1 MPSLWERLFGRPAE
15 RESSAQAAKRR
26 LQFVLVHDRI
36 NLPPDIMAAMKQE
49 ILDVISKYVQ
59 VSEDAID
66 IALHPSEGGSLNR
79 LVAEVPFTKSIV
91 APPPPLDEDSD
102 LEAPA
107 QAPEEVDPPEAR

>member
-1 MPSLWERLFGRPAE
+1 MPNFWERLFGRVVDKE
-15 RESSAQAAKRR
+15 NSAQAAKRR

-59 VSEDAID
+59 VNEDSID

-79 LVAEVPFTKSIV
+79 LVAEVPFVKSIV
-91 APPPPLDEDSD
+91 TPKADLDEDSD
-102 LEAPA
+102 LEEPDEK
-107 QAPEEVDPPEAR
+107 Q

>member
-59 VSEDAID
+59 VSEDSID
-66 IALHPSEGGSLNR
+66 IALHPSEAAASTGWWPRCLSPRASSLR
-79 LVAEVPFTKSIV
+79 PH
-91 APPPPLDEDSD
+91 P
-102 LEAPA
+102 
-107 QAPEEVDPPEAR
+107 

>member
-1 MPSLWERLFGRPAE
+1 MASFWDRLFGRTSE

-59 VSEDAID
+59 VNEDSID
-66 IALHPSEGGSLNR
+66 IALHPSDGSSLNL

-91 APPPPLDEDSD
+91 APKPDIDEDDD
-102 LEAPA
+102 LEEPTA
-107 QAPEEVDPPEAR
+107 